1 MAKAQDNCDPKDKW
15 PLRNDCDVK
24 NIRAR
29 RGALGTVFRA
39 ANAGVQAL
47 FRRGVIPASS
57 IRPEFHC
64 TPRPEYVLTPVY
76 NEHRD
81 FVYNEDGVL
90 VFCEIRI
97 V

>member
-1 MAKAQDNCDPKDKW
+1 MAHDTCDPKDKW
-15 PLRNDCDVK
+15 PLRNDCDAK

-29 RGALGTVFRA
+29 RGALATVFRA
-39 ANAGVQAL
+39 ASAGVQTL
-47 FRRGVIPASS
+47 FRRGVLPAST
-57 IRPEFHC
+57 IRPAFHC
-64 TPRPEYVLTPVY
+64 VPRPEYVLTPVY
-76 NEHRD
+76 NEKRQ